1 MRRRELLAAGALWTV
16 GVATVRA
23 QEFRPAAAAD
33 VLVVGGGA
41 AGLSAAVAAV
51 EKKASV
57 LVLEK
62 AGFLGG
68 DTLISGGY
76 FNAVDPRRQAP
87 QGIRDSE
94 DFFRD
99 QILAA
104 GDGRNTPEVA
114 GVLARESAVTL
125 AWLERLGMKFL
136 PQVFEVYG
144 SRWPRAHKPVQPRGT
159 GYVQTLSEALLTRGG
174 RVMTD
179 TPAEMILR
187 EADTGR
193 LLGVRAV
200 RNGHYVEMA
209 ARRGVVLAAGGFG
222 ANRSLIRRWAPET
235 ADLATDS
242 QPQMTGDMISAAE
255 AVGAR
260 IINMT
265 CVECVPGSPPEFR
278 YPIRLD
284 YLPDAMII
292 VNGEG
297 RRFVEETQGRRAI
310 AEAVLKEQ
318 ARGQVCWCIASQQAV
333 DRFDPVSQKNLLR
346 GFYAGVAWREKTADA
361 LVRRLGMPWVLE
373 KEIAAAGK
381 ERLMTKGPFWAVK
394 LYLRIHTTLGGIA
407 TDAGAR
413 VLDETGNVISGL
425 WAAGETV
432 GSVHGAERIGGNG
445 LAAACTFGRLA
456 GTAAAGKRLL

>member
-1 MRRRELLAAGALWTV
+1 MRRRDLLAASVAWTV

-144 SRWPRAHKPVQPRGT
+144 SRWPRTHKPVQPRGT

-407 TDAGAR
+407 TDTGAR

>member
-1 MRRRELLAAGALWTV
+1 MRRRELLAAGVAWTV

-23 QEFRPAAAAD
+23 QEFRPVAAAD

-114 GVLARESAVTL
+114 DVLARESAVTL

-144 SRWPRAHKPVQPRGT
+144 SRWPRAHKPVQPRGA

-456 GTAAAGKRLL
+456 GTAAAEKQLL

>member
-1 MRRRELLAAGALWTV
+1 M
-16 GVATVRA
+16 
-23 QEFRPAAAAD
+23 
-33 VLVVGGGA
+33 
-41 AGLSAAVAAV
+41 
-51 EKKASV
+51 
-57 LVLEK
+57 LEK

-174 RVMTD
+174 RVMTE
-179 TPAEMILR
+179 TPVETILR

-222 ANRSLIRRWAPET
+222 ANRALIRRWAPET

-310 AEAVLKEQ
+310 AEAVLKER

-346 GFYAGVAWREKTADA
+346 GLYAGVAWREKTAAA
-361 LVRRLGMPWVLE
+361 LVRRLGMPSVLE
-373 KEIAAAGK
+373 KEMAAAGK

-413 VLDETGNVISGL
+413 VLDTTGNAIPGL

-456 GTAAAGKRLL
+456 GASAAGNLLL

>member
-1 MRRRELLAAGALWTV
+1 MRRRELLAAGVAWTV

-23 QEFRPAAAAD
+23 QEFRPVAAAD

-68 DTLISGGY
+68 NTLISGGY

-114 GVLARESAVTL
+114 DVLARESAVTL

-193 LLGVRAV
+193 ILGVRAV

-456 GTAAAGKRLL
+456 GTAAAEKRLL

>member
-1 MRRRELLAAGALWTV
+1 MRRRDLLAAGVAWTV

-68 DTLISGGY
+68 NTLISGGY

-144 SRWPRAHKPVQPRGT
+144 SCWPRAHKPVQPRGT

-174 RVMTD
+174 RVMTE
-179 TPAEMILR
+179 TPVETILR

-222 ANRSLIRRWAPET
+222 ANRALIRRWAPET

-346 GFYAGVAWREKTADA
+346 GLYAGVAWREKTAAA
-361 LVRRLGMPWVLE
+361 LVRRLGMPSVLE
-373 KEIAAAGK
+373 KEMAAAGK

-413 VLDETGNVISGL
+413 VLDTTGNAIPGL

-456 GTAAAGKRLL
+456 GASAAGNLLL

>member
-1 MRRRELLAAGALWTV
+1 MRRRELLAAGVAWTV

-23 QEFRPAAAAD
+23 QEFRPVAAAD

-68 DTLISGGY
+68 DTLIAGGY

-114 GVLARESAVTL
+114 GVLAQESAVTL

-413 VLDETGNVISGL
+413 VSDETGNVISGL

-456 GTAAAGKRLL
+456 GTAAAEK

>member
-1 MRRRELLAAGALWTV
+1 MRRRDLLAAGVAWTV

-76 FNAVDPRRQAP
+76 FNAVDPRRQVL

>member
-1 MRRRELLAAGALWTV
+1 MRRRDLLAAGVAWTV

-144 SRWPRAHKPVQPRGT
+144 SRWPRAYKPVQPRGT

-407 TDAGAR
+407 TDSGAR

>member
-1 MRRRELLAAGALWTV
+1 MRRRDLLAAGVAWTV

-174 RVMTD
+174 RVMTE
-179 TPAEMILR
+179 TPVETILR

-222 ANRSLIRRWAPET
+222 ANRALIRRWAPET

-346 GFYAGVAWREKTADA
+346 GLYAGVAWREKTAAA
-361 LVRRLGMPWVLE
+361 LVRRLGMPSVLE
-373 KEIAAAGK
+373 KEMAAAGK

-413 VLDETGNVISGL
+413 VLDTTGNAIPGL

-456 GTAAAGKRLL
+456 GASAAGSLLL

>member
-1 MRRRELLAAGALWTV
+1 MRRRELVAAGALWTV

-76 FNAVDPRRQAP
+76 FNAVDPRRQVP

-114 GVLARESAVTL
+114 AVLARESAVTL

-144 SRWPRAHKPVQPRGT
+144 SHWPRAHKPVQPRGT

-174 RVMTD
+174 RVMTE

-222 ANRSLIRRWAPET
+222 ANRALIRRWAPET

-318 ARGQVCWCIASQQAV
+318 ARGQICWCIASQQAV
-333 DRFDPVSQKNLLR
+333 DRFDPVSRKNLLR
-346 GFYAGVAWREKTADA
+346 GLYAGAAWREKTAAA
-361 LVRRLGMPWVLE
+361 LVRRLGMPVVLE

-381 ERLMTKGPFWAVK
+381 ARLMTKGPFWAVK

-407 TDAGAR
+407 TDAEAR
-413 VLDETGNVISGL
+413 VLDETGNAIPGL

-456 GTAAAGKRLL
+456 GASAAGNRLL

>member
-1 MRRRELLAAGALWTV
+1 MRRRDLLAASVAWTV

-407 TDAGAR
+407 TDTGAR

-456 GTAAAGKRLL
+456 GASAAGNRLL

>member
-1 MRRRELLAAGALWTV
+1 MRRRDLLAAGVAWTV

-23 QEFRPAAAAD
+23 QEFRPVAAAD

-200 RNGHYVEMA
+200 RNGHYVEMS

-222 ANRSLIRRWAPET
+222 ANRALIRRWAPET

-456 GTAAAGKRLL
+456 GTAAAGTRLL

>member
-1 MRRRELLAAGALWTV
+1 MRRRDLLAAGVAWTV

-318 ARGQVCWCIASQQAV
+318 AWGQVCWCIASQQAV

-407 TDAGAR
+407 TDSGAR

>member
-1 MRRRELLAAGALWTV
+1 MRRRELLAAGTLWTV

-114 GVLARESAVTL
+114 DVLARESAVTL

-174 RVMTD
+174 RVMTE
-179 TPAEMILR
+179 TPVETILR

-222 ANRSLIRRWAPET
+222 ANRALIRRWAPET

-346 GFYAGVAWREKTADA
+346 GLYAGVAWREKTAAA
-361 LVRRLGMPWVLE
+361 LVRRLGMPSVLE
-373 KEIAAAGK
+373 KEMAAAGK

-413 VLDETGNVISGL
+413 VLDTTGNAIPGL

-456 GTAAAGKRLL
+456 GASAAGNLLL

>member
-1 MRRRELLAAGALWTV
+1 MRRRELLAAGVAWTV

-23 QEFRPAAAAD
+23 QEFRPVAAAD

-68 DTLISGGY
+68 NTLISGGY

-114 GVLARESAVTL
+114 DVLARESAVTL

-174 RVMTD
+174 RVLTD

-413 VLDETGNVISGL
+413 VLDETENEIPGL

-456 GTAAAGKRLL
+456 GTAAAEKQLL

>member
-1 MRRRELLAAGALWTV
+1 M
-16 GVATVRA
+16 
-23 QEFRPAAAAD
+23 
-33 VLVVGGGA
+33 
-41 AGLSAAVAAV
+41 
-51 EKKASV
+51 
-57 LVLEK
+57 
-62 AGFLGG
+62 
-68 DTLISGGY
+68 
-76 FNAVDPRRQAP
+76 DPRRQAP

-114 GVLARESAVTL
+114 DVLARESAVTL

-193 LLGVRAV
+193 ILGVRAV

-456 GTAAAGKRLL
+456 GTAAAEKRLL

>member
-1 MRRRELLAAGALWTV
+1 MRRRDLLAAGVAWTV

-23 QEFRPAAAAD
+23 QEFRPVAAAD

-179 TPAEMILR
+179 TPTETILR

-193 LLGVRAV
+193 ILGVRAV
-200 RNGHYVEMA
+200 RNGHYVEMS
-209 ARRGVVLAAGGFG
+209 ARRGGVLAAGGFG
-222 ANRSLIRRWAPET
+222 ANRALIRRWAPET

>member
-1 MRRRELLAAGALWTV
+1 M
-16 GVATVRA
+16 
-23 QEFRPAAAAD
+23 
-33 VLVVGGGA
+33 LVVGGGA

-114 GVLARESAVTL
+114 GVLAQESAVTL

-373 KEIAAAGK
+373 KEVAAAGK

-413 VLDETGNVISGL
+413 VLDETGNAIPGL

-445 LAAACTFGRLA
+445 LA
-456 GTAAAGKRLL
+456 GTAAAEKQLL

>member
-1 MRRRELLAAGALWTV
+1 MRRRELLAAGVAWTV

-23 QEFRPAAAAD
+23 QEFRPVAAAD

-76 FNAVDPRRQAP
+76 FNAVDPLRQAP

-114 GVLARESAVTL
+114 GVLAQESAVTL

-456 GTAAAGKRLL
+456 GTAAAEK

>member
-1 MRRRELLAAGALWTV
+1 MRRRELLAAGVAWTV

-23 QEFRPAAAAD
+23 QEFRPVAAAD

-62 AGFLGG
+62 AGLLGG

-114 GVLARESAVTL
+114 GVLAQESAVTL

-456 GTAAAGKRLL
+456 GTAAAEKRLL

>member
-1 MRRRELLAAGALWTV
+1 MRRRDLMAAGVAWTV

-23 QEFRPAAAAD
+23 QEFRPVAAAD

-114 GVLARESAVTL
+114 GVLAQESAVTL

-373 KEIAAAGK
+373 RKSRQPGK
-381 ERLMTKGPFWAVK
+381 
-394 LYLRIHTTLGGIA
+394 
-407 TDAGAR
+407 
-413 VLDETGNVISGL
+413 
-425 WAAGETV
+425 
-432 GSVHGAERIGGNG
+432 SV
-445 LAAACTFGRLA
+445 
-456 GTAAAGKRLL
+456 

>member
-1 MRRRELLAAGALWTV
+1 MRRRDLLAAGVVWTV

-174 RVMTD
+174 RVMTE
-179 TPAEMILR
+179 TPVETILR

-222 ANRSLIRRWAPET
+222 ANRALIRRWAPET

-346 GFYAGVAWREKTADA
+346 GLYAGVAWREKTAAA
-361 LVRRLGMPWVLE
+361 LVRRLGMPSVLE
-373 KEIAAAGK
+373 KEMAAAGK

-413 VLDETGNVISGL
+413 VLDTTGNAIPGL

-456 GTAAAGKRLL
+456 GASAAGNILL

>member
-1 MRRRELLAAGALWTV
+1 MRRRELLAAGVAWTV

-23 QEFRPAAAAD
+23 QEFRPVAAAD

-114 GVLARESAVTL
+114 GVLAQESAVTL

-346 GFYAGVAWREKTADA
+346 GFYAGVAWSEKTADA

-456 GTAAAGKRLL
+456 GTAAAEKRLL

>member
-1 MRRRELLAAGALWTV
+1 MRRRELLAAGVAWTV

-23 QEFRPAAAAD
+23 QEFRPVAAAD

-114 GVLARESAVTL
+114 DVLARESAVTL

-179 TPAEMILR
+179 TPTETILR

-193 LLGVRAV
+193 ILGVRAV

-373 KEIAAAGK
+373 KEIAAGGK

-456 GTAAAGKRLL
+456 GTAAAEKRLL

>member
-1 MRRRELLAAGALWTV
+1 MRRRELLAAGVAWTV

-23 QEFRPAAAAD
+23 QEFRPVAAAD

-87 QGIRDSE
+87 QGIQDSE

-114 GVLARESAVTL
+114 DVLARESAVTL

-456 GTAAAGKRLL
+456 GTAAAEKRLL

>member
-1 MRRRELLAAGALWTV
+1 MRRRELLAAGVAWTV

-23 QEFRPAAAAD
+23 QEFRPVAAAD

-114 GVLARESAVTL
+114 DVLARESAVTL

-144 SRWPRAHKPVQPRGT
+144 SRWPRAHKPVQPRGA

-193 LLGVRAV
+193 ILGVRAV

-456 GTAAAGKRLL
+456 GTAAAEK

>member
-1 MRRRELLAAGALWTV
+1 MRRRDLLAAGVAWTV

-159 GYVQTLSEALLTRGG
+159 GYVQTLSEALFTRGG
-174 RVMTD
+174 RVMTE
-179 TPAEMILR
+179 TPAETILR

-456 GTAAAGKRLL
+456 GASAAGNWLL

>member
-1 MRRRELLAAGALWTV
+1 MRRRDLLAAGVAWTV

-23 QEFRPAAAAD
+23 QEFRPVAAAD

-179 TPAEMILR
+179 TPTETILR

-193 LLGVRAV
+193 ILGVRAV
-200 RNGHYVEMA
+200 RNGHYVEMS

-222 ANRSLIRRWAPET
+222 ANRALIRRWAPET

>member
-1 MRRRELLAAGALWTV
+1 MRRRDLLAVGVAWTV

-114 GVLARESAVTL
+114 DVLARESAVTL

-179 TPAEMILR
+179 TPTETILR

-193 LLGVRAV
+193 ILGVRAV

-456 GTAAAGKRLL
+456 GTAAAEKRLL

>member
-1 MRRRELLAAGALWTV
+1 MRRRDLLAAGVAWTV

-159 GYVQTLSEALLTRGG
+159 GYVQTLSEALLTRDG
-174 RVMTD
+174 RVMTE
-179 TPAEMILR
+179 TPAETILR

-222 ANRSLIRRWAPET
+222 ANRALIRRWAPET

-456 GTAAAGKRLL
+456 GTAAAEKQLL

>member
-1 MRRRELLAAGALWTV
+1 MRRRELLAAGVAWTV

-23 QEFRPAAAAD
+23 QEFRPVAAAD

-114 GVLARESAVTL
+114 DVLARESAVTL

-144 SRWPRAHKPVQPRGT
+144 SRWPRAHKPVQPRGA

-193 LLGVRAV
+193 ILGVRAV

-222 ANRSLIRRWAPET
+222 ANQSLIRRWAPET

-456 GTAAAGKRLL
+456 GTAAAEK

>member
-1 MRRRELLAAGALWTV
+1 MRRRELLAAGVAWTV

-23 QEFRPAAAAD
+23 QEFRPVAAAD

-114 GVLARESAVTL
+114 GVLAQESAVTL

-456 GTAAAGKRLL
+456 GTAAADKRLL

>member
-1 MRRRELLAAGALWTV
+1 MRRRELLAVGVAWTV

-114 GVLARESAVTL
+114 DVLARESAVTL

-159 GYVQTLSEALLTRGG
+159 GYVQTLLEALLTRGG

-193 LLGVRAV
+193 ILGVRAV

-456 GTAAAGKRLL
+456 GTAAAEK

>member
-1 MRRRELLAAGALWTV
+1 MRRRDLLAASVAWTV

>member
-1 MRRRELLAAGALWTV
+1 MRRRDLLAAGVAWTV

-23 QEFRPAAAAD
+23 QEFRPSAAAD

-114 GVLARESAVTL
+114 DVLARESAVTL

-144 SRWPRAHKPVQPRGT
+144 SRWPRAHKPVQPRGA

-456 GTAAAGKRLL
+456 GTAAAEKRLL

>member
-76 FNAVDPRRQAP
+76 FNAVDPRRQVP

-114 GVLARESAVTL
+114 DVLARESAVTL

-144 SRWPRAHKPVQPRGT
+144 SRWPRAHKPVQPRGA

-413 VLDETGNVISGL
+413 VFDETGNAIPGL

-456 GTAAAGKRLL
+456 GTAAAEKQLL

>member
-1 MRRRELLAAGALWTV
+1 MRRRDLLAAGVAWTV

-407 TDAGAR
+407 TDSGAR

-456 GTAAAGKRLL
+456 GASAAGNRLL

>member
-1 MRRRELLAAGALWTV
+1 MRRRELLAAGVAWTV

-23 QEFRPAAAAD
+23 QEFRPVAAAD

-114 GVLARESAVTL
+114 DVLARESAVTL

-144 SRWPRAHKPVQPRGT
+144 SRWPRAHKPVQPRGA

-456 GTAAAGKRLL
+456 GTAAAEK